1 MRERRRDVRARER
14 ESDPEG
20 EDIIIEGWQ
29 QQPEEDEEAMDGGA
43 RAMGWLQVFM
53 FSLRPR
59 ALIRR
64 VALEK
69 GISRSFRDARTP
81 LSPLLNP
88 GSLPLKYALEHPA
101 LAHSARILAQADS
114 VPLLGGSPPGLTG
127 RNKLFLLHLSYLSL
141 SFFLES
147 FPFFFLFF
155 FVVKYLLRLFEAK
168 ESLD

>member
-1 MRERRRDVRARER
+1 
-14 ESDPEG
+14 
-20 EDIIIEGWQ
+20 
-29 QQPEEDEEAMDGGA
+29 MDGGA

-155 FVVKYLLRLFEAK
+155 LWLNICCGCLRQRRASISRIDIPR
-168 ESLD
+168 SLSLPQKPLRMGAGRGATRITDANRAN